1 MPTGIMSAGGRVF
14 AAGAAI
20 LVLDAKMEEDVD
32 NSETA
37 EEVVGEA
44 DDVFGIG
51 NGIDEEEDEIGMERE
66 MLS

>member
-20 LVLDAKMEEDVD
+20 LVLDARMEEGVD

-37 EEVVGEA
+37 EEIVGEA
-44 DDVFGIG
+44 DDVFVIG
-51 NGIDEEEDEIGMERE
+51 DGIDEEEDEIGMEKE
-66 MLS
+66 TLS